1 MHNERAIRLDSS
13 LCYFSQ
19 NCIDITQIITNF
31 AVDFIQYYKFH
42 YSLYKEGGLDYKLDL
57 FI

>member
-1 MHNERAIRLDSS
+1 MSEQPNWIARFVIFLKNR
-13 LCYFSQ
+13 
-19 NCIDITQIITNF
+19 IDITQIITNF